1 MNYTLF
7 KTHTWSN
14 IKPFQKPT
22 FLAQFVLAK
31 NIANI
36 YPKSN
41 FIGIASLVHEAS
53 LSQACLKVLSQKYE
67 CLVANPELDPSFGIV
82 DAILKIRSKTKK
94 VILEMLINY
103 PEDMNYFLSIV
114 KPKTAVISRLFFNQN
129 DFFNDF
135 DKLLKGMEELVDSI
149 PEDGHIILNWDDV
162 YARRFTEK
170 AKAQVLYYGLDP
182 GTCDIWAGNIR
193 LENFSTQFELN
204 HKVERV
210 SVDFKPLGRHQ
221 VYCALA
227 AATVGIL
234 HGISLINIKKGL
246 ESVETGEHN
255 EMSVCEGYNNSIVLD
270 DTSDFSPVTFYDSL
284 NVLSEVPARR
294 RIIIMGELKDVI
306 NQRKL
311 YQKIAQ
317 RMYKEKVDLIF
328 LGVGETKFI
337 RDELINLGFIPERI
351 EIGLNNGQI
360 VASLLRILGKG
371 DVLLVKGSKSSR
383 FDEVVKR
390 VTKQ

>member
-41 FIGIASLVHEAS
+41 FIGIASLVNEAS

-67 CLVANPELDPSFGIV
+67 CLVANPKLDPNFGIL
-82 DAILKIRSKTKK
+82 DAILKIRPNTKK

-114 KPKTAVISRLFFNQN
+114 KPKTAVISRLFFSQN

-135 DKLLKGMEELVDSI
+135 DKLLKGMEELVDSA

-170 AKAQVLYYGLDP
+170 TKAKVLYYGLDP
-182 GTCDIWAGNIR
+182 ATCDIWAGNIR
-193 LENFSTQFELN
+193 LENFYTQFELN

-227 AATVGIL
+227 AAAVGVL
-234 HGISLINIKKGL
+234 HGMSLVNIKKGL
-246 ESVETGEHN
+246 ESVETGEHK
-255 EMSVCEGYNNSIVLD
+255 MSVCEGYNGSVVLD
-270 DTSDFSPVTFYDSL
+270 DTADFSPVTFYDSL
-284 NVLSEVPARR
+284 AVLSEVPARR

-337 RDELINLGFIPERI
+337 KDELINLGFMPERI
-351 EIGLNNGQI
+351 EIGQSNGQI
-360 VASLLRILGKG
+360 VASLLRILGRG